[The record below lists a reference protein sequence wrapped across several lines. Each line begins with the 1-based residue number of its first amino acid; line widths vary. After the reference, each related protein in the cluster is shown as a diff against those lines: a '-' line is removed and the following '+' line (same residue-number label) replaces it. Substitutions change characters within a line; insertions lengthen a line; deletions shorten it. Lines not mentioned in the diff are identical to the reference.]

1 MSPTIH
7 RTTLKLP
14 AAVQRGQEKSGQ
26 SPAIGLAC
34 RLDYALTVVMITRT
48 REGYFRPANC
58 TIVGDVT
65 IGPDSSIWFGA
76 VIRGDVAPVS
86 IGRRVNVQDNAVIH
100 CDTGVANVI
109 ENDVTIGHG
118 AIAHGKFV
126 GEGSLIGMSAT
137 LLARSSIGKGCLVAA
152 GAVVPPDMAAPD
164 GMLLMGVPAKILRPV
179 KPGELQYMQ
188 WLIGHYLDLAEQ
200 YAAGKFDTVGL

>member
-14 AAVQRGQEKSGQ
+14 AGVQRGQEKSGE
-26 SPAIGLAC
+26 SPAIGLPAAW
-34 RLDYALTVVMITRT
+34 DYALTMPLFTRT
-48 REGYFRPANC
+48 SAGYFRPNNC

-109 ENDVTIGHG
+109 EDDVTIGHG
-118 AIAHGKFV
+118 AIVHGKFV

-137 LLARSSIGKGCLVAA
+137 LLSRSSIGKGCLVAA
-152 GAVVPPDMAAPD
+152 GAVVPPDMVAPD

-179 KPGELQYMQ
+179 KPEESDYMR
-188 WLIGHYLDLAEQ
+188 WLIGHYQDLAVQ
-200 YAAGKFDTVGL
+200 YVAGRFDPVGF